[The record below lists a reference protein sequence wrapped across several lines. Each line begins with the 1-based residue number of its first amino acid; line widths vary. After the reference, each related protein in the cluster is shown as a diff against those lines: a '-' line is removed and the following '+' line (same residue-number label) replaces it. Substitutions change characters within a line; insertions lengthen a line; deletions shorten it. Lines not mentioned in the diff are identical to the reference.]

1 MSINCLQTAV
11 NIKEAVEVGRS
22 VYLVVMN
29 GSTRNRLEKLK
40 LLELLPQNHVSENR
54 EEILRRAVGELPV
67 LQEV

>member
-1 MSINCLQTAV
+1 M
-11 NIKEAVEVGRS
+11 GRS

-40 LLELLPQNHVSENR
+40 LLELLPESHVSENR